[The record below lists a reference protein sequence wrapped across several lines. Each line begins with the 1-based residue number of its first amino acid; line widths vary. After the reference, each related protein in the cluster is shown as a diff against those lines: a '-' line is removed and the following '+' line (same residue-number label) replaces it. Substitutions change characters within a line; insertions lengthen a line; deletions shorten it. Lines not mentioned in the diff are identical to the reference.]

1 HTLTPTH
8 WAHHARQPVQFANT
22 ITHLHHTGVTTYL
35 EIGPDTTL
43 SAIAPHNI
51 PATHTTSHFT
61 PTLRKNHPEP
71 DTLLAAIATT
81 HTHNT
86 TTTPNWHH
94 LLPNATTTDLP
105 TYPFQHH
112 HYWLEPPAHG
122 HGSEG
127 PRDDGF
133 WKALES
139 EETEALATRLKVDAD
154 ALRTV
159 LPALSSLRD
168 AERKRS
174 VLDDWRYKLVW
185 RGVSAPSAAGITG
198 TAWLVA
204 VPAAGGDPRI
214 VRDVLDGLS
223 ARAARV
229 HPLVVGGEDR
239 TALAEA
245 IRAQARPGL
254 TGVLCLLPLDDEP
267 HEEHPTLSRGAA
279 ATVTLV
285 QALADAE
292 VSAPLWLTTS
302 GAVALDDR
310 AAENRGAEGRAT
322 GDAAARDA
330 AGGEEAARD
339 AAGGGEAGGGGAAEG
354 VSPFQTALWGL
365 GAVLAVDHPDTWGG
379 IVDLPPAP
387 GADDLALLQGVLSG
401 ASGEDQVAIRSGVVR
416 ARRMVRS
423 PNGGA
428 DRAPSWKPS
437 GTVLVTGG
445 TSGVGA
451 NVARWLAR
459 EGAGHLVLVS
469 RRGRGADG
477 VAELEAEL
485 TALGAEVTVAACDV
499 ADRAA
504 VRDLLESIP
513 GLTAVM
519 HAAGVGHDD
528 VLVADTTLED
538 FAGYA
543 RSKVI
548 GAINLDELLGDRPL
562 EAFVMFSSGAAVWG
576 SSGQASYAA
585 ANAFLDGLAQ
595 RRRLRGLAGS
605 SIAWGGWGGGGMME
619 DAGEQLGRSG
629 LRPMAPDA
637 AAMAIGQLV
646 GSGEGHLVV
655 TDIDWE
661 RFAPAFALARPRPLV
676 SAVPEFTRALE
687 APAATGSDDD
697 GTAFAARLAELPPA
711 KRERLVVSLV
721 RAEAAAVLGHT
732 SDDPVQPD
740 RAFNELGF
748 DSLTAVELRNRLGRA
763 TGLKLPATL
772 VFDYPTP
779 IALARF
785 VQDRLAP
792 ETPSGS
798 IFAQLDE
805 MERLLRE
812 QALSA
817 GDRAQISDRF
827 RAILHAAEGV
837 NGAAEEA
844 GRDLDDLS
852 DEELFAAL
860 DDQLGAS

>member
-1 HTLTPTH
+1 TTPITWHNLLPTH
-8 WAHHARQPVQFANT
+8 T
-22 ITHLHHTGVTTYL
+22 
-35 EIGPDTTL
+35 
-43 SAIAPHNI
+43 
-51 PATHTTSHFT
+51 
-61 PTLRKNHPEP
+61 
-71 DTLLAAIATT
+71 
-81 HTHNT
+81 
-86 TTTPNWHH
+86 
-94 LLPNATTTDLP
+94 TTTDLP

-122 HGSEG
+122 HGAEG
-127 PRDDGF
+127 RRDDGF
-133 WKALES
+133 WEALES

-154 ALRTV
+154 ALRSV

-174 VLDDWRYKLVW
+174 ALDDWRYKLVW
-185 RGVSAPSAAGITG
+185 RGVSAPNAAGITG
-198 TAWLVA
+198 TTWLVA
-204 VPAAGGDPRI
+204 VPAAGGEPRI
-214 VRDVLDGLS
+214 VQDVLDGLS

-239 TALAEA
+239 AALAEA
-245 IRAQARPGL
+245 IRAEARPGL
-254 TGVLCLLPLDDEP
+254 TGVLSLLPLDDEP

-292 VSAPLWLTTS
+292 VSAPLWLATS
-302 GAVALDDR
+302 GAVALD
-310 AAENRGAEGRAT
+310 EAT
-322 GDAAARDA
+322 
-330 AGGEEAARD
+330 ES
-339 AAGGGEAGGGGAAEG
+339 
-354 VSPFQTALWGL
+354 VSPFQTSVWGL

-379 IVDLPPAP
+379 LVDLPPAP
-387 GADDLALLQGVLSG
+387 AAEDIALLQGVISG

-428 DRAPSWKPS
+428 GPARSWRPH

-459 EGAGHLVLVS
+459 EGADHLVLAS
-469 RRGRGADG
+469 RSGSGAEG
-477 VAELEAEL
+477 VAKLEAEL
-485 TALGAEVTVAACDV
+485 TELGAAVTVAACDV

-504 VRDLLESIP
+504 VRDLLESLP
-513 GLTAVM
+513 ELTAVM
-519 HAAGVGHDD
+519 HAAGVGHENA
-528 VLVADTTLED
+528 LVADTTLED

-548 GAINLDELLGDRPL
+548 GAINLDELLGERPL
-562 EAFVMFSSGAAVWG
+562 EAFMMFSSGAAVWG

-595 RRRLRGLAGS
+595 RRRIRGLAGS

-619 DAGEQLGRSG
+619 AAGEQLGRSG

-637 AAMAIGQLV
+637 AAPAIGQLL

-676 SAVPEFTRALE
+676 GAIPEFTRALD
-687 APAATGSDDD
+687 APAAAEGDDD
-697 GTAFAARLAELPPA
+697 GTAFAARLADLPPA
-711 KRERLVVSLV
+711 KRERMVVSLV

-779 IALARF
+779 AALARF
-785 VQDRLAP
+785 VQEKLAP
-792 ETPSGS
+792 EQASGS

-817 GDRAQISDRF
+817 GDRAHISDRF
-827 RAILHAAEGV
+827 RAIMHVAEGV

-844 GRDLDDLS
+844 DRDLDALS

>member
-1 HTLTPTH
+1 
-8 WAHHARQPVQFANT
+8 
-22 ITHLHHTGVTTYL
+22 
-35 EIGPDTTL
+35 
-43 SAIAPHNI
+43 
-51 PATHTTSHFT
+51 THTTIT

-71 DTLLAAIATT
+71 HTLLHAIATT
-81 HTHNT
+81 HTHNHNT
-86 TTTPNWHH
+86 TINWHNLITH
-94 LLPNATTTDLP
+94 ATTTDLP

-112 HYWLEPPAHG
+112 HYWLEPPSHG
-122 HGSEG
+122 RGAEG

-139 EETEALATRLKVDAD
+139 EETEALASRLKVDAE

-159 LPALSSLRD
+159 LPALSTLRD

-214 VRDVLDGLS
+214 IRDVLDGLS
-223 ARAARV
+223 RQAARV
-229 HPLVVGGEDR
+229 YPLVVGGEDR
-239 TALAEA
+239 AALADA
-245 IRAQARPGL
+245 IRAEARSGL

-292 VSAPLWLTTS
+292 VSAPLWLATS
-302 GAVALDDR
+302 GAFALDEPTNSGATNGRATQDRATDGGAAQDRATEDR
-310 AAENRGAEGRAT
+310 AAEGRA
-322 GDAAARDA
+322 
-330 AGGEEAARD
+330 
-339 AAGGGEAGGGGAAEG
+339 AET
-354 VSPFQTALWGL
+354 VSPFQTSLWGL

-379 IVDLPPAP
+379 IVDLPAEP
-387 GADDLALLQGVLSG
+387 GAEDLALLQGVLAG
-401 ASGEDQVAIRSGVVR
+401 TSGEDQVAIRSGVVR

-428 DRAPSWKPS
+428 DRARSWKPT

-459 EGAGHLVLVS
+459 EGAERLVLVS
-469 RRGRGADG
+469 RRGRGAEG

-485 TALGAEVTVAACDV
+485 TGLGAAVTVAACDV

-513 GLTAVM
+513 DLTAVM

-528 VLVADTTLED
+528 MLVADTTLED

-585 ANAFLDGLAQ
+585 ANGFLDGLAQ
-595 RRRLRGLAGS
+595 RRRSRGLAGS

-676 SAVPEFTRALE
+676 SAVPEFTRALD
-687 APAATGSDDD
+687 APAAAGDDDD

-779 IALARF
+779 LALARF
-785 VQDRLAP
+785 VQDRLSP

-827 RAILHAAEGV
+827 RAILLAAEGV
-837 NGAAEEA
+837 NGAAEEVDQ
-844 GRDLDDLS
+844 DLDDLS

>member
-1 HTLTPTH
+1 
-8 WAHHARQPVQFANT
+8 
-22 ITHLHHTGVTTYL
+22 
-35 EIGPDTTL
+35 
-43 SAIAPHNI
+43 
-51 PATHTTSHFT
+51 
-61 PTLRKNHPEP
+61 
-71 DTLLAAIATT
+71 
-81 HTHNT
+81 
-86 TTTPNWHH
+86 
-94 LLPNATTTDLP
+94 
-105 TYPFQHH
+105 
-112 HYWLEPPAHG
+112 
-122 HGSEG
+122 
-127 PRDDGF
+127 
-133 WKALES
+133 
-139 EETEALATRLKVDAD
+139 LKVDAD

-168 AERKRS
+168 SERKRS

-229 HPLVVGGEDR
+229 YPLVVGGEDR

-254 TGVLCLLPLDDEP
+254 TGVLCLVPLDDEP

-292 VSAPLWLTTS
+292 VSAPLWLATS
-302 GAVALDDR
+302 GAFALDEATNGEATDDR
-310 AAENRGAEGRAT
+310 AANGRGTGDRATDDRATEAGGAEGT
-322 GDAAARDA
+322 
-330 AGGEEAARD
+330 
-339 AAGGGEAGGGGAAEG
+339 AAEG
-354 VSPFQTALWGL
+354 GAVESVRPFQTALWGL

-379 IVDLPPAP
+379 FVDLPPAP
-387 GADDLALLQGVLSG
+387 GAEDIALLQGVLAG

-428 DRAPSWKPS
+428 DRARSWKPN

-459 EGAGHLVLVS
+459 EGADHLVLVS
-469 RRGRGADG
+469 RRGRGAEG

-485 TALGAEVTVAACDV
+485 TELGASVTVAACDV

-513 GLTAVM
+513 DLTAVM

-538 FAGYA
+538 FAGFA

-548 GAINLDELLGDRPL
+548 GAINLDELLGERPL

-576 SSGQASYAA
+576 SSGQSSYAA

-595 RRRLRGLAGS
+595 RRRSRGLAGS

-676 SAVPEFTRALE
+676 SAVPEFTRALD
-687 APAATGSDDD
+687 APAATAGDDD
-697 GTAFAARLAELPPA
+697 GPTFAARLAELPPA

-772 VFDYPTP
+772 VFDHPTP
-779 IALARF
+779 LALARF
-785 VQDRLAP
+785 VQDRLTP

-844 GRDLDDLS
+844 DRDLDDLS

>member
-1 HTLTPTH
+1 
-8 WAHHARQPVQFANT
+8 
-22 ITHLHHTGVTTYL
+22 
-35 EIGPDTTL
+35 
-43 SAIAPHNI
+43 
-51 PATHTTSHFT
+51 
-61 PTLRKNHPEP
+61 HPEP
-71 DTLLAAIATT
+71 HTLLTAIATT
-81 HTHNT
+81 HTHTTATPITWHNHLPTNT
-86 TTTPNWHH
+86 
-94 LLPNATTTDLP
+94 TTTDLP

-112 HYWLEPPAHG
+112 HYWLEPAAHG
-122 HGSEG
+122 HAAEG
-127 PRDDGF
+127 RRDDGF
-133 WKALES
+133 WEALES

-174 VLDDWRYKLVW
+174 ALDDWRYKLVW
-185 RGVSAPSAAGITG
+185 RGVSAPNAAGITG
-198 TAWLVA
+198 TTWLVA

-223 ARAARV
+223 AQAARV
-229 HPLVVGGEDR
+229 YPLVVGGEDR
-239 TALAEA
+239 AALAEA
-245 IRAQARPGL
+245 IRAESRPGL
-254 TGVLCLLPLDDEP
+254 TGVLSLLPLDDEP
-267 HEEHPTLSRGAA
+267 HEGHPTLSRGAA

-292 VSAPLWLTTS
+292 VSAPLWLATS
-302 GAVALDDR
+302 GAVALD
-310 AAENRGAEGRAT
+310 EAT
-322 GDAAARDA
+322 
-330 AGGEEAARD
+330 ES
-339 AAGGGEAGGGGAAEG
+339 
-354 VSPFQTALWGL
+354 VSPFQTSVWGL

-379 IVDLPPAP
+379 LVDLPAAPA
-387 GADDLALLQGVLSG
+387 AEDLALLQGVISG

-428 DRAPSWKPS
+428 GPAQGWRPH

-459 EGAGHLVLVS
+459 EGADRLVLAS
-469 RRGRGADG
+469 RRGSGAEG
-477 VAELEAEL
+477 VAKLEAEL
-485 TALGAEVTVAACDV
+485 TELGAAVTVAACDV

-504 VRDLLESIP
+504 VRDLLDSLPE
-513 GLTAVM
+513 LTAVM
-519 HAAGVGHDD
+519 HAAGVGHDN

-538 FAGYA
+538 FAGFA

-595 RRRLRGLAGS
+595 RRRIRGLAGS

-619 DAGEQLGRSG
+619 AAGEQLGRSG

-637 AAMAIGQLV
+637 AALAIGQLLSN
-646 GSGEGHLVV
+646 GGGHLVV

-676 SAVPEFTRALE
+676 SAIPEFTRALD
-687 APAATGSDDD
+687 APAAAEGDDD
-697 GTAFAARLAELPPA
+697 GAAFAARLADLPPA
-711 KRERLVVSLV
+711 KRERMVVSLV

-779 IALARF
+779 AVLARF
-785 VQDRLAP
+785 VQERLAP
-792 ETPSGS
+792 EQASGS

-812 QALSA
+812 QSLSA
-817 GDRAQISDRF
+817 GDRAHVSDRF
-827 RAILHAAEGV
+827 RAIMHVAEGV
-837 NGAAEEA
+837 NGAAEDA
-844 GRDLDDLS
+844 DRDLDDLS
-852 DEELFAAL
+852 DEELFATL

>member
-1 HTLTPTH
+1 
-8 WAHHARQPVQFANT
+8 

-43 SAIAPHNI
+43 TAIAPHNL
-51 PATHTTSHFT
+51 PTTHTTTNSSSSHFT
-61 PTLRKNHPEP
+61 PTLRKNHPETH
-71 DTLLAAIATT
+71 TLLSAIATT

-86 TTTPNWHH
+86 NTTPTWTTLIPH
-94 LLPNATTTDLP
+94 ATTTDLP

-112 HYWLEPPAHG
+112 HYWLEPSSHG
-122 HGSEG
+122 HGSDA

-229 HPLVVGGEDR
+229 YPLVVGGEDR
-239 TALAEA
+239 AALAEV

-302 GAVALDDR
+302 GAVALD
-310 AAENRGAEGRAT
+310 EAT
-322 GDAAARDA
+322 GDGA
-330 AGGEEAARD
+330 AGDGATEEGT
-339 AAGGGEAGGGGAAEG
+339 GGDRAVER

-387 GADDLALLQGVLSG
+387 GADDIALLQGVLAG

-428 DRAPSWKPS
+428 DRARSWKPN

-459 EGAGHLVLVS
+459 EGADRLVLVS
-469 RRGRGADG
+469 RRGRGAEG

-485 TALGAEVTVAACDV
+485 TELGAAVTVATCDV

-513 GLTAVM
+513 DLMAVM

-548 GAINLDELLGDRPL
+548 GAINLDEVLGDRPL

-595 RRRLRGLAGS
+595 RRRIRGLAGS

-646 GSGEGHLVV
+646 GSGGGHLVV

-687 APAATGSDDD
+687 APAASGGDDD

-721 RAEAAAVLGHT
+721 RSEAAAVLGHT

-844 GRDLDDLS
+844 DRDLDDLS

>member
-1 HTLTPTH
+1 
-8 WAHHARQPVQFANT
+8 
-22 ITHLHHTGVTTYL
+22 
-35 EIGPDTTL
+35 
-43 SAIAPHNI
+43 
-51 PATHTTSHFT
+51 
-61 PTLRKNHPEP
+61 
-71 DTLLAAIATT
+71 TT
-81 HTHNT
+81 HI
-86 TTTPNWHH
+86 NWTN

-112 HYWLEPPAHG
+112 HYWLEPSSHG
-122 HGSEG
+122 HASEG

-139 EETEALATRLKVDAD
+139 EETESLATRLKVDAD

-185 RGVSAPSAAGITG
+185 RGVSAPSAAGVTG

-204 VPAAGGDPRI
+204 VPAEGGDPRV

-229 HPLVVGGEDR
+229 YPLVVGGEDR
-239 TALAEA
+239 AVLAEA

-292 VSAPLWLTTS
+292 VSAPLWLATS
-302 GAVALDDR
+302 GAVALDETAGDGADGEG
-310 AAENRGAEGRAT
+310 AARDGAAGEGATGEGDGEGRA
-322 GDAAARDA
+322 
-330 AGGEEAARD
+330 GEGR
-339 AAGGGEAGGGGAAEG
+339 AGGGGGGDAER
-354 VSPFQTALWGL
+354 VSPFQTAIWGL

-387 GADDLALLQGVLSG
+387 QAEDIELLQGVLAG
-401 ASGEDQVAIRSGVVR
+401 TSGEDQVAIRSGVVR

-423 PNGGA
+423 PSGGA
-428 DRAPSWKPS
+428 GRARSWKPN

-459 EGAGHLVLVS
+459 EGADHLVLVS
-469 RRGRGADG
+469 RRGRGAEG

-485 TALGAEVTVAACDV
+485 TGLGAAVTVTACDV

-504 VRDLLESIP
+504 VRDLLESVP

-528 VLVADTTLED
+528 VLVADTTLEE
-538 FAGYA
+538 FAGFA

-595 RRRLRGLAGS
+595 RRRMRGLAGS

-629 LRPMAPDA
+629 LRPMAPDI

-676 SAVPEFTRALE
+676 SAVPEFARALE
-687 APAATGSDDD
+687 APAAAGGDDD

-785 VQDRLAP
+785 VQDRLIP

-837 NGAAEEA
+837 NGAAEEVEQ
-844 GRDLDDLS
+844 DLDDLS
-852 DEELFAAL
+852 DDELFAAL

>member
-1 HTLTPTH
+1 LFT
-8 WAHHARQPVQFANT
+8 NT
-22 ITHLHHTGVTTYL
+22 G
-35 EIGPDTTL
+35 
-43 SAIAPHNI
+43 
-51 PATHTTSHFT
+51 
-61 PTLRKNHPEP
+61 
-71 DTLLAAIATT
+71 
-81 HTHNT
+81 
-86 TTTPNWHH
+86 
-94 LLPNATTTDLP
+94 ATTTDLP

-122 HGSEG
+122 HRAEG

-133 WKALES
+133 WEALES
-139 EETEALATRLKVDAD
+139 AETESLATRLKVDAD

-185 RGVSAPSAAGITG
+185 RGVSAPNAAGITG

-214 VRDVLDGLS
+214 IRDVLDALS
-223 ARAARV
+223 AQAARV
-229 HPLVVGGEDR
+229 HPLMVGGEDR
-239 TALAEA
+239 AALAEA
-245 IRAQARPGL
+245 IRAEARPGL

-267 HEEHPTLSRGAA
+267 HEEYPTLSRGAA

-292 VSAPLWLTTS
+292 VSAPLWLATS
-302 GAVALDDR
+302 GAVALD
-310 AAENRGAEGRAT
+310 EAT
-322 GDAAARDA
+322 
-330 AGGEEAARD
+330 ES
-339 AAGGGEAGGGGAAEG
+339 
-354 VSPFQTALWGL
+354 VSPFQTSVWGL

-387 GADDLALLQGVLSG
+387 AAEDIALFQGVIAG
-401 ASGEDQVAIRSGVVR
+401 TSGEDQVAIRSGVVR
-416 ARRMVRS
+416 ARRMVPS

-428 DRAPSWKPS
+428 DPAQSWKPR

-445 TSGVGA
+445 TGGVGA

-459 EGAGHLVLVS
+459 EGADHLVLVS
-469 RRGRGADG
+469 RRGHGAEG

-485 TALGAEVTVAACDV
+485 TELGAAVTVAACDV

-504 VRDLLESIP
+504 ARDLLESLP
-513 GLTAVM
+513 ELTAVM

-538 FAGYA
+538 FAGFA

-562 EAFVMFSSGAAVWG
+562 EAFMMFSSGAAVWG

-595 RRRLRGLAGS
+595 RRRIRGLAGS
-605 SIAWGGWGGGGMME
+605 SIAWGGWSGGGMME
-619 DAGEQLGRSG
+619 AAGEQLGKSG

-637 AAMAIGQLV
+637 AAMAIGQLL

-676 SAVPEFTRALE
+676 SAIPEFTRALD
-687 APAATGSDDD
+687 APAAAEGDDD
-697 GTAFAARLAELPPA
+697 GTAFAARLADLPPA
-711 KRERLVVSLV
+711 KRERMVVSLV

-772 VFDYPTP
+772 VFDYPSP
-779 IALARF
+779 VALARF
-785 VQDRLAP
+785 VQDRLVP
-792 ETPSGS
+792 EKPSGS

-812 QALSA
+812 QALSP

-844 GRDLDDLS
+844 DRDVDDLS
-852 DEELFAAL
+852 DDELFAAL

>member
-1 HTLTPTH
+1 
-8 WAHHARQPVQFANT
+8 
-22 ITHLHHTGVTTYL
+22 
-35 EIGPDTTL
+35 
-43 SAIAPHNI
+43 
-51 PATHTTSHFT
+51 
-61 PTLRKNHPEP
+61 LRKNHPEP
-71 DTLLAAIATT
+71 HTLLTAIATT

-86 TTTPNWHH
+86 TTTINWPN
-94 LLPNATTTDLP
+94 LTPGTTTDLP

-112 HYWLEPPAHG
+112 HYWLEPSSHG

-139 EETEALATRLKVDAD
+139 AETEALATRLKVDAD

-214 VRDVLDGLS
+214 VRDVLDDLS
-223 ARAARV
+223 ERAARV
-229 HPLVVGGEDR
+229 YPLVVGGEDR
-239 TALAEA
+239 AALAEA
-245 IRAQARPGL
+245 VRTQARSGL

-292 VSAPLWLTTS
+292 VSAPLWLATS
-302 GAVALDDR
+302 GAVALD
-310 AAENRGAEGRAT
+310 EAT
-322 GDAAARDA
+322 GDGAARDA
-330 AGGEEAARD
+330 A
-339 AAGGGEAGGGGAAEG
+339 AGDGAVER

-379 IVDLPPAP
+379 IIDLPPTP
-387 GADDLALLQGVLSG
+387 GAEDIALLQGVLAG
-401 ASGEDQVAIRSGVVR
+401 TSGEDQVAIRSGVVR

-428 DRAPSWKPS
+428 DRARSWKPT

-459 EGAGHLVLVS
+459 EGAEHLVLVS
-469 RRGRGADG
+469 RRGRGAEG

-485 TALGAEVTVAACDV
+485 TELGAAVTVAACDV

-504 VRDLLESIP
+504 VRDLLESVP
-513 GLTAVM
+513 DLTAVM

-528 VLVADTTLED
+528 MLVTDTTLED
-538 FAGYA
+538 FAGFA

-548 GAINLDELLGDRPL
+548 GAINLDEVLGDRPL

-595 RRRLRGLAGS
+595 RRRIRGLAGS

-646 GSGEGHLVV
+646 GSGGGHLVV

-721 RAEAAAVLGHT
+721 RGEAAAVLGHT

-779 IALARF
+779 VALARF

-805 MERLLRE
+805 LERLLRE

-817 GDRAQISDRF
+817 GDRAQIGDRF

-844 GRDLDDLS
+844 DRDLDDLS

>member
-1 HTLTPTH
+1 
-8 WAHHARQPVQFANT
+8 
-22 ITHLHHTGVTTYL
+22 
-35 EIGPDTTL
+35 PD
-43 SAIAPHNI
+43 
-51 PATHTTSHFT
+51 
-61 PTLRKNHPEP
+61 
-71 DTLLAAIATT
+71 
-81 HTHNT
+81 T

-310 AAENRGAEGRAT
+310 AAEGRGAEGRAE
-322 GDAAARDA
+322 GDA
-330 AGGEEAARD
+330 AGGDAAGGD
-339 AAGGGEAGGGGAAEG
+339 EAGGGEAGGGEAAEG

-423 PNGGA
+423 PNGGT
-428 DRAPSWKPS
+428 DRARSWKPN

-459 EGAGHLVLVS
+459 EGAAHLVLVS

-477 VAELEAEL
+477 VAELGAEL
-485 TALGAEVTVAACDV
+485 TELGAEVTVAACDV

-513 GLTAVM
+513 DLTAVM
-519 HAAGVGHDD
+519 HAAGIGHDD

-538 FAGYA
+538 FAGFA

-619 DAGEQLGRSG
+619 EAGEQLGRSG

-785 VQDRLAP
+785 VQDRLVP

>member
-1 HTLTPTH
+1 
-8 WAHHARQPVQFANT
+8 
-22 ITHLHHTGVTTYL
+22 
-35 EIGPDTTL
+35 
-43 SAIAPHNI
+43 
-51 PATHTTSHFT
+51 
-61 PTLRKNHPEP
+61 
-71 DTLLAAIATT
+71 
-81 HTHNT
+81 NT

-112 HYWLEPPAHG
+112 HYWLEPASHG

-139 EETEALATRLKVDAD
+139 EETESLATRLKVDAD

-168 AERKRS
+168 TERKRS

-185 RGVSAPSAAGITG
+185 RGVSAPSTAGITG

-245 IRAQARPGL
+245 IRAQARTGL

-310 AAENRGAEGRAT
+310 AAEDRAAEDRGAEDRAG
-322 GDAAARDA
+322 GDAATRDA
-330 AGGEEAARD
+330 ATGNAAS
-339 AAGGGEAGGGGAAEG
+339 GGEATGGEATGGEAAEG
-354 VSPFQTALWGL
+354 VRPFQTALWGL

-387 GADDLALLQGVLSG
+387 GADDIALLQGVLSG

-428 DRAPSWKPS
+428 DRARSWKPN

-459 EGAGHLVLVS
+459 EGAGHLVLAS
-469 RRGRGADG
+469 RRGRGAEG

-485 TALGAEVTVAACDV
+485 TGLGAEVTVAACDV

-513 GLTAVM
+513 DLTAVM

-538 FAGYA
+538 FAGFA

-785 VQDRLAP
+785 VQDRLVP

-827 RAILHAAEGV
+827 RAILHTAEGV